1 MIISNHFQVA
11 GVYANQQNAASYV
24 KKSPQVEAKAGEFH
38 MSSQAQSF
46 SETLRRIQ
54 DESDGVRMDKVS
66 MLRQAIA
73 SGTYHVDANTLASDM
88 LAMRY

>member
-1 MIISNHFQVA
+1 
-11 GVYANQQNAASYV
+11 
-24 KKSPQVEAKAGEFH
+24 

-46 SETLRRIQ
+46 SQTLRRIQ